1 MLSPSTIADRI
12 VGWIADGRM
21 TYPLIESVGYW
32 IAQYSAGSESEAK
45 LLTFAHS
52 IIENIK
58 DIHDRH
64 QRT

>member
-1 MLSPSTIADRI
+1 MLKPSAIADRI

-21 TYPLIESVGYW
+21 TYPLVESVGYW
-32 IAQYSAGSESEAK
+32 IAQYSAGSEAESKILA
-45 LLTFAHS
+45 LAHS

-64 QRT
+64 QGT